1 MLITNDKSHS
11 GVNKKNSQSKYLI
24 DGSSDETRPNMVYS
38 YSNPSKVRITKNVLA
53 FFKEQALRVHKRC
66 SVFVFVE
73 EQNHSQLIVN
83 IQFSLKI
90 TPKGLKWA
98 SKYFYL

>member
-11 GVNKKNSQSKYLI
+11 GVKKKKISVEIFNRRIIRRNKTEH
-24 DGSSDETRPNMVYS
+24 GHS

-53 FFKEQALRVHKRC
+53 FFKEQALRIHKRS